1 MRASVFGAMD
11 GLVSNFALIAGMA
24 GGGAAQSTIVLAG
37 AAGLAAG
44 SFSMAAG
51 EFVSVRSQNEMTEAE
66 VEVERREIERH
77 PMEELEELAQTYVRR
92 GVEPE
97 LAREVAEQIS
107 ADSERAVR
115 VHAMAELGVDPR
127 HLPSPWVAAGSSFLS
142 FAVGALVPL
151 LPYLLGASSLW
162 PAIVVAALGLF
173 LAGALVSR
181 VTARTWW
188 FSGTRQLLIGAA
200 AAALTYAVGQA
211 VDASG
216 L

>member
-1 MRASVFGAMD
+1 VFGAMD

-24 GGGAAQSTIVLAG
+24 GGGAAQQTIVLAG

-44 SFSMAAG
+44 AFSMAAG

-66 VEVERREIERH
+66 VAIERREIQRH
-77 PMEELEELAQTYVRR
+77 PAEELEELAQTYVRR

-97 LAREVAEQIS
+97 LARAVAAQIS

-127 HLPSPWVAAGSSFLS
+127 QLPSPWVAAGSSFAA
-142 FAVGALVPL
+142 FAVGALIPL

-162 PAIVVAALGLF
+162 PAVVVAALGLF
-173 LAGALVSR
+173 GAGALVSR

-188 FSGTRQLLIGAA
+188 FSGTRQLLIGAG